1 MLVLKLIGVLS
12 VIQEQTRLIIVVFAI
27 LGIEGQGWPSMTG
40 VARRRMLQLGIVR
53 HRVKINAS
61 TVPTLENVRIIL
73 KKIAPHNY
81 NFILITIKIL

>member
-1 MLVLKLIGVLS
+1 MLS

-27 LGIEGQGWPSMTG
+27 LGIVDHPWPLMTG

-53 HRVKINAS
+53 HRVKINAC
-61 TVPTLENVRIIL
+61 TVPPLENVRIIL
-73 KKIAPHNY
+73 TKIAPHNY